1 MPRML
6 GLLAGISGLALAAYL
21 IVFHRA
27 PQSVGLETPVPDG
40 ALFGIAIGVVSL
52 LVLGTTRTREVEPSA
67 SASMSMTSL

>member
-6 GLLAGISGLALAAYL
+6 GFLAGFSGLALAAYL
-21 IVFHRA
+21 ILHRA

-52 LVLGTTRTREVEPSA
+52 LVLGTTRSREVEPSA
-67 SASMSMTSL
+67 SASMSITSL